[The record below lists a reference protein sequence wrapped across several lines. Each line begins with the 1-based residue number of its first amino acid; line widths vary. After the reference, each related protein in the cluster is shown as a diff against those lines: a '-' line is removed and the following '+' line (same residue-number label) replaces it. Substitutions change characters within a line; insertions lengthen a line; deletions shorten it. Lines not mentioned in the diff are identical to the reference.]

1 LKNNPDDTVVETKT
15 LRDKDIAISPL
26 GILGAF
32 SFAVKG
38 SVSRSLLRQ
47 SGLNLRK
54 ASFLV
59 KRYHAMLAE
68 IIWLND
74 TYQWL
79 TAAASP
85 AAITRAYRIVRP

>member
-1 LKNNPDDTVVETKT
+1 LKNNPDDTVEETKT

-32 SFAVKG
+32 SFAVTG
-38 SVSRSLLRQ
+38 IVSRSLLRQ
-47 SGLNLRK
+47 SGLTLRK

-68 IIWLND
+68 IIWLKD

-85 AAITRAYRIVRP
+85 AAIPRAFRIARP